1 MFGVKKLDIYI
12 IRQFLALLMVTFF
25 ITLFVIVMQFVW
37 LRIDDMLG
45 KNKSFSP
52 KFLRRYADLHT
63 IMTDAIGRFVTD
75 VKTADFP
82 SESEQY

>member
-1 MFGVKKLDIYI
+1 MPAFAMSWNPRDWHRCRPSDGQVL
-12 IRQFLALLMVTFF
+12 V
-25 ITLFVIVMQFVW
+25 
-37 LRIDDMLG
+37 IDDMLG

-75 VKTADFP
+75 VKSADFP
-82 SESEQY
+82 SEHEQY